1 MSLGGWLKKALV
13 CDDGCRGACEVS
25 YRQDSMSGCVG
36 SCLLGGEDVHR
47 GDLLPFVWMG
57 MGEEAGEAGLVSGIL
72 VVFSALKARSSVW
85 RMLLFRS

>member
-1 MSLGGWLKKALV
+1 MAVSVLV
-13 CDDGCRGACEVS
+13 CLVKRMFLE
-25 YRQDSMSGCVG
+25 
-36 SCLLGGEDVHR
+36 

-57 MGEEAGEAGLVSGIL
+57 MGGEAGEAGLMSGIL

>member
-1 MSLGGWLKKALV
+1 MLVSLLEK
-13 CDDGCRGACEVS
+13 
-25 YRQDSMSGCVG
+25 MF
-36 SCLLGGEDVHR
+36 LG